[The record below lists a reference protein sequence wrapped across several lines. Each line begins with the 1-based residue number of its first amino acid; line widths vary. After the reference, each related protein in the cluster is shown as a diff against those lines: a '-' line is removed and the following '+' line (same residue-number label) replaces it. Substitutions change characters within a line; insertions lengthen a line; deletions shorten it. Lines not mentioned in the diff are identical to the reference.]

1 MGDIFRGLEGA
12 FKSLKEMTSMMSIKT
27 LWLCEV

>member
-1 MGDIFRGLEGA
+1 MGDSFCGLEGA
-12 FKSLKEMTSMMSIKT
+12 FKLLKEITSMMSIKT